1 MTLKNPLA
9 AYPAAIGALVWAV
22 LISMGVGAAAFAF
35 AWSERTGYVQLN
47 DALIHQLD
55 LYAATLESELARHE
69 YLPGIVALDEEIK
82 ALFLAPA
89 DPRTAE
95 LANRRL
101 ASLNVR
107 AGSLAIFAL
116 DRSGQVRAASNWYQA
131 QSLVGRDLS
140 RAPYF
145 SASIQGQPSQFFARS
160 HERDSPE
167 FYFSQPVLN
176 NGAIIGIAVVKI
188 SLDPIE
194 ATWIASTAQSQ
205 QETVLVL
212 DENDKII
219 IASDPA
225 WRSTSADSLRA
236 RLARPGPQ
244 TGLNPASPRAV
255 HAIQNTVIASK
266 GWRLVTMTNAA
277 GVRARAWQAALGTG
291 VVAAFIAL
299 LIMYLAQRRRAIAS
313 TLRARAALQQAHDEL
328 ELRIAQR
335 TTELHEMNQE
345 LLHEI
350 GVRKHAEQVLRESQD
365 ELLHASKLALLG
377 QMSAGITHEISQ
389 PLTALRSLSFNTQL
403 LLKRGDIARIEKNLQ
418 SITDLTERMGR
429 LTEQL
434 KSFSRKSP
442 LALQEVALA
451 KAIDNTLL
459 LLENR
464 FRVEQVEVTLAVDTS
479 LRSLC
484 DGNRL
489 EQVLINLCANAIDA
503 MRGAAVRQLAIRV
516 WREHDRAFMRV
527 SDTGPGIPDQVLA
540 RVFEPFFSTKLPGE
554 GLGLGLAI
562 SADIVREFGGTL
574 RAFNITGGAAFELDL
589 PLSEEPCHV

>member
-1 MTLKNPLA
+1 MTFKNPLA
-9 AYPAAIGALVWAV
+9 AYPAAFGALVWAI
-22 LISMGVGAAAFAF
+22 LISLGAGAAALAF
-35 AWSERTGYVQLN
+35 TWSERTGYVQLN

-82 ALFLAPA
+82 VVLQSPNDARAIA
-89 DPRTAE
+89 

-107 AGSLAIFAL
+107 AGSLAIFVI
-116 DRSGQVRAASNWYQA
+116 DPSGQVRAASNWYQA

-140 RAPYF
+140 RAPF
-145 SASIQGQPSQFFARS
+145 FAASLKGQPAQFFARS
-160 HERDSPE
+160 ELRDSPE
-167 FYFSQPVLN
+167 FFFAQPVLN
-176 NGAIIGIAVVKI
+176 NGVVLGIAVVKI

-225 WRSTSADSLRA
+225 WRSTSADSMRA
-236 RLARPGPQ
+236 RLVRPGPQ

-266 GWRLVTMTNAA
+266 GWRLVTMTNAS
-277 GVRARAWQAALGTG
+277 GVRARAWQAAMGTG

-299 LIMYLAQRRRAIAS
+299 LAMYLAQRRRAIVN

-365 ELLHASKLALLG
+365 ELLHTSKLALLG

-403 LLKRGDIARIEKNLQ
+403 LLKRGEIARIEKNLQ

-434 KSFSRKSP
+434 KSFSRKTP
-442 LALQEVALA
+442 LALQDFVLA
-451 KAIDNTLL
+451 KAVDNTVL

-464 FRVEQVEVTLAVDTS
+464 LRVEHIDVALDVDAS
-479 LRSLC
+479 LRSMC

-503 MRGAAVRQLAIRV
+503 MRDAEAKKLTVRV
-516 WREHDRAFMRV
+516 WSDGGKAFIRV
-527 SDTGPGIPDQVLA
+527 SDTGPGIPDKILA

-562 SADIVREFGGTL
+562 SADIVREFGGAL
-574 RAFNITGGAAFELDL
+574 RAFNRPGGAAFELDL
-589 PLSEEPCHV
+589 PLTEEHVHV